1 MSLLEVRDLH
11 VAYGELEV
19 VRGVSFSVEPGE
31 IVTVLGSNGA
41 GKTTMLRSL
50 VGLIRPTAG
59 GIQFAGRNICGLP
72 AYDIANRGLAL
83 VPEGRQLFPEHTV
96 RENLELGAYRTLR
109 NGKQEEFGKNL
120 ADIFELFPRIR
131 ERLEQPAGL
140 LSGGEQQMV
149 AIARA
154 LVASPRLLLLDE
166 PSLGL
171 APIVLRTIFDAFK
184 QLKARG
190 IDDSDRRANGLVGA
204 GNLRSCARAGDRKV
218 RGFRNRGGIDRQSP
232 RDGSL
237 PWRLHLIGPLDQ
249 LAHVGE
255 RFSPEDIGNNQRPRQ
270 PPGPVRTGQKA
281 TLLTQRAGRYIG
293 AGSNPVK
300 NRIGERFAPA

>member
-11 VAYGELEV
+11 VAYGKLEV

-31 IVTVLGSNGA
+31 IVTILGSNGA

-50 VGLIRPTAG
+50 SGLIQPSAG
-59 GIQFAGRNICGLP
+59 SIQFAGRDIGGLP

-96 RENLELGAYRTLR
+96 RENLELGAYRNLR
-109 NGKQEEFGKNL
+109 TGKRNEFAKNL
-120 ADIFELFPRIR
+120 ADVFELFPRIR

-140 LSGGEQQMV
+140 LSGGQQQMV

-171 APIVLRTIFDAFK
+171 APIVLRAIFDAFK

-190 IDDSDRRANGLVGA
+190 LTILLVEQMAWLGLEISDS
-204 GNLRSCARAGDRKV
+204 
-218 RGFRNRGGIDRQSP
+218 
-232 RDGSL
+232 
-237 PWRLHLIGPLDQ
+237 
-249 LAHVGE
+249 AHVLENG
-255 RFSPEDIGNNQRPRQ
+255 
-270 PPGPVRTGQKA
+270 
-281 TLLTQRAGRYIG
+281 
-293 AGSNPVK
+293 
-300 NRIGERFAPA
+300 RFAVSGTAKELAANPRVMEAYLGVSV

>member
-1 MSLLEVRDLH
+1 MSLLEVHDLH

-19 VRGVSFSVEPGE
+19 VRGVSFSVELGE
-31 IVTVLGSNGA
+31 IVTILGSNGA

-59 GIQFAGRNICGLP
+59 SVQFAGRNICGLP
-72 AYDIANRGLAL
+72 AYDIANLGLAL

-109 NGKQEEFGKNL
+109 NGKREEFAKNL
-120 ADIFELFPRIR
+120 ADVFELFPHIR

-190 IDDSDRRANGLVGA
+190 LTILIVEQMAWLGLEICDR
-204 GNLRSCARAGDRKV
+204 
-218 RGFRNRGGIDRQSP
+218 
-232 RDGSL
+232 
-237 PWRLHLIGPLDQ
+237 
-249 LAHVGE
+249 AHVLETGKVTISGTSGE
-255 RFSPEDIGNNQRPRQ
+255 LTANPR
-270 PPGPVRTGQKA
+270 VMEA
-281 TLLTQRAGRYIG
+281 YLG
-293 AGSNPVK
+293 AS
-300 NRIGERFAPA
+300 I